1 MTILHLSDTHNK
13 HRELAP
19 LPAADVVV
27 HSGDFSLAG
36 TCEEAVDFLQWFCDL
51 PHRHKIFIA
60 GNHDN
65 CLYGATLGGLDPN
78 CHYLCHSAVTIEG
91 IKFYGMPLF
100 MQDAFAGKEEQIP
113 TDTQVLIT
121 HQPPYGILDTSGGI
135 PYGSEALLLRL
146 VQLPNLQLHLFGH
159 VHDAHGATTLQGIEF
174 RNSALMDA
182 HYRLYEPIYT
192 ITQIYPTDTK

>member
-1 MTILHLSDTHNK
+1 MTILPLSDTHNR
-13 HRELAP
+13 HRYLAP

-27 HSGDFSLAG
+27 HSGDFCLAG
-36 TCEEAVDFLQWFCDL
+36 TQEEAIDFLQWFCDL
-51 PHRHKIFIA
+51 PYRHKIFIA

-100 MQDAFAGKEEQIP
+100 VRDAMSGKEEQIP

-135 PYGSEALLLRL
+135 PYGNEALLLRL
-146 VQLPNLQLHLFGH
+146 PQLTSLQLHLFGH
-159 VHDAHGATTLQGIEF
+159 IHDAHGMEERHGITF
-174 RNSALMDA
+174 RNGAVVDA
-182 HYRLYEPIYT
+182 HYRLTP
-192 ITQIYPTDTK
+192 QAYPLIDIAP